1 MKMLNKTIAMLFFL
15 SIGIIYPQELE
26 RKNVAVTVYNNNLG
40 VIKDLRSFELK
51 SGESKISLTD
61 VAKFIDPT
69 SVHIKLSGEVL
80 EQNYQY
86 DLVNLDKI
94 LKKYIDKDI
103 QLISEKGEL
112 IEGMLLSNLGS
123 QIVLRKKEGGLL
135 MIPTIAQYR
144 IGAASLPEGLITKPT
159 LVWNVNTKKPG
170 KQDVEVTYQTGGM
183 NWHAEYVAL
192 LDKEDKMMD
201 LNSWVSVDNNSG
213 ATYTNA
219 KLKLVAGDVNIVK
232 KGVPKREKSY
242 EGVDYSL
249 IDVQQKPIQERS
261 FFEYHIYDVQRPT
274 TLAQNETKQISLF
287 EASNIKVNKKYLYT
301 AGQYYGDQTKK
312 VDVIVDFENKEQNNL
327 GMPMPKGK
335 VRLYKSD
342 GESVEFIGEDMIDH
356 TPKNEKVKL
365 KIGEAFDVVAEEAQ
379 TDNKQIT
386 KKIHEESYKI
396 TIKNRKEENI
406 VVDVER
412 NLGLYWEIVNTSIDY
427 EKKNSQTILYKLPV
441 KKDSEAVIT
450 FTVRYTYK

>member
-1 MKMLNKTIAMLFFL
+1 MKTLNKTIAIIFFL

-51 SGESKISLTD
+51 AGESKISLTD
-61 VAKFIDPT
+61 VAKLIDPT
-69 SVHIKLSGEVL
+69 SVHIKLNGEVL

-86 DLVNLDKI
+86 DLVNLEKI

-112 IEGMLLSNLGS
+112 IEGTLLSNLGS
-123 QIVLRKKEGGLL
+123 QIVLRKKDGGLL

-159 LVWNVNTKKPG
+159 LVWNVNTKKTG
-170 KQDVEVTYQTGGM
+170 KQDVEVTYQTGGIS
-183 NWHAEYVAL
+183 WHAEYVAL
-192 LDKEDKMMD
+192 LNKEDKKMD

-219 KLKLVAGDVNIVK
+219 KLKLVAGDVNIVQPGRK
-232 KGVPKREKSY
+232 KLAKN

-249 IDVQQKPIQERS
+249 IDVQGAKPFQERS
-261 FFEYHIYDVQRPT
+261 FFEYHIYDLQRPT

-287 EASNIKVNKKYLYT
+287 EASNIQVNKKYLYT
-301 AGQYYGDQTKK
+301 AGQYYGEQTKK
-312 VDVIVDFENKEQNNL
+312 VDVIVEFENKEQNNL

-342 GESVEFIGEDMIDH
+342 GESVEFIGEDWIDH

-386 KKIHEESYKI
+386 KKIREESYKI
-396 TIKNRKEENI
+396 TIKNRKDENI

>member
-1 MKMLNKTIAMLFFL
+1 MKMLNKTIAIVFFL
-15 SIGIIYPQELE
+15 SVGIIYPQELE

-69 SVHIKLSGEVL
+69 SVHIKLNGEVL

-86 DLVNLDKI
+86 DLVNLEKI
-94 LKKYIDKDI
+94 LKKYIDKEI

-112 IEGMLLSNLGS
+112 IEGTLLSNLGS

-144 IGAASLPEGLITKPT
+144 IGAALLPEGLITKPT
-159 LVWNVNTKKPG
+159 LVWDVNSKKSG
-170 KQDVEVTYQTGGM
+170 KQDVEVTYQTSGM

-192 LDKEDKMMD
+192 LNKEDKMMD
-201 LNSWVSVDNNSG
+201 LNSWVSIDNNSG
-213 ATYTNA
+213 ATYTDA
-219 KLKLVAGDVNIVK
+219 RLKLVAGDVNIVK
-232 KGVPKREKSY
+232 KRAAKKDKMDEEVKFLYAAEPKPFQEK
-242 EGVDYSL
+242 
-249 IDVQQKPIQERS
+249 S
-261 FFEYHIYDVQRPT
+261 FFEYHIYDLQKPT

-287 EASNIKVNKKYLYT
+287 DASNVQVNKKYLYT

-356 TPKNEKVKL
+356 TPKNEKIKL

-396 TIKNRKEENI
+396 TIKNRKDEKI